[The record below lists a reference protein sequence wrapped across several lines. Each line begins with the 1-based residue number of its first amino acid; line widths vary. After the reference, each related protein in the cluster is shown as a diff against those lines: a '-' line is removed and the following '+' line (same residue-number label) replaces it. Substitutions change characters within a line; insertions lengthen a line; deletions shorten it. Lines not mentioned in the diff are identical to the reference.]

1 VDCVLRSHALIY
13 YKFVFCLR
21 SPAVFC
27 ITLWTGSF
35 NYKIY
40 WWLCFHSYSDP
51 ESGET
56 GKSDV
61 RWRNCDPPSTFFL
74 SFISCPL
81 SLLMFRR
88 NSEEKDQGALDN
100 VSVVWAKNTKR
111 SKSTQQK
118 LASITTNNALMRLVI
133 LPKLQPG
140 ASL

>member
-1 VDCVLRSHALIY
+1 
-13 YKFVFCLR
+13 
-21 SPAVFC
+21 
-27 ITLWTGSF
+27 
-35 NYKIY
+35 
-40 WWLCFHSYSDP
+40 
-51 ESGET
+51 
-56 GKSDV
+56 
-61 RWRNCDPPSTFFL
+61 
-74 SFISCPL
+74 
-81 SLLMFRR
+81 MFRR